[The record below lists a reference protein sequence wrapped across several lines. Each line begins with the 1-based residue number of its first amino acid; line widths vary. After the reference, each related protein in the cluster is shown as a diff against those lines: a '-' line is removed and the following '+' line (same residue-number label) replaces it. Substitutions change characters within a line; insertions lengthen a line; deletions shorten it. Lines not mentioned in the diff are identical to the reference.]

1 LRITLFSKL
10 TLNFP
15 VGPPPND
22 PQNKGTVSVSHLS
35 AVFGLPEVVS
45 EIIEYFGDELPGGFK
60 DAWLDYCYYFQA
72 TSSEQEARYGV
83 SFGKLNL
90 FQGHSRLTAYAA
102 HESSNSTIA
111 KRAWKEFFTTDGFKQ
126 SSPWNFTRV
135 NGSDVLVSVDE
146 ADWISTNEVAQYGL
160 AAIQNL
166 ALAGQFLEDYIGGI

>member
-1 LRITLFSKL
+1 
-10 TLNFP
+10 
-15 VGPPPND
+15 
-22 PQNKGTVSVSHLS
+22 VSVSHLS

-45 EIIEYFGDELPGGFK
+45 EAIKYFGDELPEGFH

-72 TSSEQEARYGV
+72 TSAEQIARYGV

-102 HESSNSTIA
+102 HERGNSTTA

-126 SSPWNFTRV
+126 SSPWNVTKV
-135 NGSDVLVSVDE
+135 DGSNVLVAVNE
-146 ADWISTNEVAQYGL
+146 AAWISTNEVAQYGL

-166 ALAGQFLEDYIGGI
+166 ALAGDALESYIGSS